1 MATLLGRRIVLVL
14 VLVFGVVTLTPRL
27 TPAVE
32 MRIAVQPT
40 PSAVPIYVAQR
51 QGYFREAGLTVR
63 IVPGLTPEQALEKVV
78 AGNVDVAMTDY
89 ASLLQRIDK
98 GAGLAILANL
108 EIARDA
114 IPDVLVLQ
122 TPRANPVVSI
132 KALEGKQV
140 AIGAGEELARLA
152 LLELLRQN
160 KADPKKVI
168 LQPLNVRELPF
179 AFQRKEIAAVV
190 APEPYPTMM
199 KAEQEMLTLAYPYFE
214 MGQGLPLMG
223 LAANRQWAERRP
235 HSSDRLLRG
244 LEEAVE
250 WLQRDRGNAW
260 LVLQEWLM
268 LSDAVVQNM
277 LLSRWSTRLS
287 VARLQLIAD
296 ALHRHELIKK
306 PLKAATLLLR
316 AERISQR

>member
-1 MATLLGRRIVLVL
+1 MESLLGRRIVLLL
-14 VLVFGVVTLTPRL
+14 VWVFAVVTLTPHL
-27 TPAVE
+27 APALE

-40 PSAVPIYVAQR
+40 PSAAPLYVAQR
-51 QGYFREAGLTVR
+51 QGYFRDAGLTVR
-63 IVPGLTPEQALEKVV
+63 IVPGLTPELALEKVV

-89 ASLLQRIDK
+89 ATLLQRIDK

-114 IPDVLVLQ
+114 IPDVLALQ

-168 LQPLNVRELPF
+168 LQPVNVRELPF
-179 AFQRKEIAAVV
+179 VFQRKEIAAVV
-190 APEPYPTMM
+190 APEPYATML

-214 MGQGLPLMG
+214 LGQGIPLTG

-250 WLQRDRGNAW
+250 WLQRDRGNAVS
-260 LVLQEWLM
+260 VLQEWLM
-268 LSDAVVQNM
+268 LSDAVAPNM

-287 VARLQLIAD
+287 VERLQLIAD
-296 ALHRHELIKK
+296 ALHRHELIKT
-306 PLKAATLLLR
+306 PLKAASLLLR
-316 AERISQR
+316 PERISQR